1 MRRTWWF
8 GMLIGCLL
16 VAAGVAETIRLLKTG
31 DGGLVF
37 WFGTLV
43 GGGLLI
49 VAGMLLLPR
58 KPVPGCI
65 LTLIGC
71 AAGLLPTMWTLVV
84 PVLLIVLMI
93 VTAKQTAAALEESSS
108 TV

>member
-8 GMLIGCLL
+8 GIVLGCLL
-16 VAAGVAETIRLLKTG
+16 VAAGVAETVRLLKSG
-31 DGGLVF
+31 DGGLAF
-37 WFGTLV
+37 WFPTLV

-49 VAGMLLLPR
+49 VAGTLLLPR
-58 KPVPGCI
+58 RPVPGCI

-93 VTAKQTAAALEESSS
+93 LTAKQTAAALEESS

>member
-8 GMLIGCLL
+8 GIVLGCLL
-16 VAAGVAETIRLLKTG
+16 VAAGVAETVRLLKSG
-31 DGGLVF
+31 DGGLAF
-37 WFGTLV
+37 WFPTLV

-49 VAGMLLLPR
+49 VAGTLLLPR
-58 KPVPGCI
+58 RPVLGCI

-93 VTAKQTAAALEESSS
+93 LTAKQTAAALEESTS
-108 TV
+108 T